1 MTKFEALGEETV
13 CQNRTAKEPG
23 LERPVCSILMAHKS
37 VSVNSKEGGKE
48 RRGREE
54 RGREGRRREGK
65 KNEGGKEEGGKREE
79 GRFLTAGRTY

>member
-1 MTKFEALGEETV
+1 MTKLEALGEETV

-54 RGREGRRREGK
+54 QGREGRRREERG
-65 KNEGGKEEGGKREE
+65 RERRMRE
-79 GRFLTAGRTY
+79 GRRREGRGRKGDFSR